1 MWHASDLQQEPLTNA
16 TTRVLTPLQYVL
28 RQYLHCAVAEHEASV
43 DAHHLRRVVPAQYV
57 TETERAL
64 LIQGRHDLRQVVQV
78 HEGLSAHKHEPVRV
92 HSSRTH
98 RADHWRKARVWQ
110 KQGGFFDQGERVG
123 GQCGSEELGVRVQ
136 ILHFFGHKEQVVDLH
151 VLIVG
156 QLQISLLSPRICH
169 GVQLCKV
176 SVEYYTDY
184 YIDRS
189 IVILS
194 KTAFY

>member
-1 MWHASDLQQEPLTNA
+1 
-16 TTRVLTPLQYVL
+16 
-28 RQYLHCAVAEHEASV
+28 
-43 DAHHLRRVVPAQYV
+43 
-57 TETERAL
+57 
-64 LIQGRHDLRQVVQV
+64 
-78 HEGLSAHKHEPVRV
+78 
-92 HSSRTH
+92 
-98 RADHWRKARVWQ
+98 
-110 KQGGFFDQGERVG
+110 
-123 GQCGSEELGVRVQ
+123 VRVQ

-194 KTAFY
+194 KTSVRVDWRGGTSQLTIAIIIVIVSGRWGVDWTRGRRGV